1 MSTFLHTAETTSGR
15 VSRKTT
21 VRVARDEAVD
31 VLHEMHRLAEERL
44 VEACAS
50 FQDIAFEMEWR
61 LVEWNRLQREQKQV
75 EKLLSQK
82 RRTSLQFNNRSHP
95 RGSEVRNRTAAWQRQ
110 VATLVRRQRQH
121 KDKMTRLADT
131 IRARNT
137 EGVELFNEIELLQAR
152 ALRIEQALKHMKRQS
167 ANRNDEAFARL
178 AVELSLVPDIADPD
192 VLVAAANMVQ
202 TRLGN

>member
-1 MSTFLHTAETTSGR
+1 MSTFFHTAENTSGR
-15 VSRKTT
+15 VSRKT

-31 VLHEMHRLAEERL
+31 VLREMHRLAEERL
-44 VEACAS
+44 VDACSS

-82 RRTSLQFNNRSHP
+82 RRTSLQFNSRSHP

-121 KDKMTRLADT
+121 QEKMTRLADT
-131 IRARNT
+131 IRARNS
-137 EGVELFNEIELLQAR
+137 EGIELFNEIELLQGR
-152 ALRIEQALKHMKRQS
+152 ALRIEQALKHMKRS
-167 ANRNDEAFARL
+167 TSNKNEEAFARL
-178 AVELSLVPDIADPD
+178 AVELSVVPDIADPD
-192 VLVAAANMVQ
+192 VLVAAAGMVQ